1 MTHFP
6 TFARWGRALKHS
18 QRGFRI
24 AMLVLAAAVLLALGG
39 LLALKASAS
48 HRVAAAWPV
57 LEQRLGPLDP
67 ATYNLPPVPA
77 DQNAFTWL
85 DRGAEALPVL
95 SADDHAALDLMAG
108 SDASEWASAGRATLE
123 RVIESNRRGV
133 EILHR
138 AAGLERSSQRV
149 DYSRGFATEVPN
161 YIPLLRAAKALAAD
175 ARWALTEGDGERATR
190 SATALSTLV
199 RSLDREPTLLAKIL
213 GSLAE
218 KKLLLVAQ
226 TAIDTGA
233 DREVLDRLRSLLGD
247 VEPAAGFRAALA
259 YDAAAMHHTYLGEAK
274 RERGPDPLGLEA
286 LSIERL
292 YAAIADGYVELAEAP
307 AAPFT
312 ALAAAI
318 ELPEV
323 AHPGIGKLA
332 VPDLLGLA
340 AQLASTAAGRQ
351 LAATALHLRAASLAT
366 GRYPETLPADLARP
380 DPMAGTRPS
389 YRILPD
395 GSAELSLPEAQ
406 AAVDRWLGRPSPGVV
421 QAPLAWHLPPPPPP
435 AAAG

>member
-1 MTHFP
+1 V
-6 TFARWGRALKHS
+6 
-18 QRGFRI
+18 
-24 AMLVLAAAVLLALGG
+24 LVLAAAVLLALGG
-39 LLALKASAS
+39 LLALKAAAS

-57 LEQRLGPLDP
+57 LEERLGPLDP
-67 ATYNLPPVPA
+67 AAYNLPPVPA
-77 DQNAFTWL
+77 EENAFTWL
-85 DRGAEALPVL
+85 DRGAAALPVPTL
-95 SADDHAALDLMAG
+95 ADTRVLDLLANR
-108 SDASEWASAGRATLE
+108 DASEWATAGRAALE

-175 ARWALTEGDGERATR
+175 ARWALVEGDGERATL
-190 SATALSTLV
+190 SAAALAALA

-218 KKLLLVAQ
+218 KKLLLVAR
-226 TAIDTGA
+226 TAVDTGA
-233 DREVLDRLRSLLGD
+233 DPAVLERLRPLLGGSD
-247 VEPAAGFRAALA
+247 TAAGFRTALA

-292 YAAIADGYVELAEAP
+292 YAEVVDGYVELAEAP
-307 AAPFT
+307 PAPFT

-318 ELPEV
+318 ELSEDGHPE
-323 AHPGIGKLA
+323 IGKLA

-340 AQLASTAAGRQ
+340 AQLAATAAGRQ
-351 LAATALHLRAASLAT
+351 LAATALDLRAAALTT
-366 GRYPETLPADLARP
+366 GRYPETLSADLAHP
-380 DPMAGTRPS
+380 DPMAGARPS
-389 YRILPD
+389 YRTLPD

-406 AAVDRWLGRPSPGVV
+406 AAADRWLGNPSPRIL
-421 QAPLAWHLPPPPPP
+421 QAPLTWRLPPPQHATTPP
-435 AAAG
+435 A